1 MLAAE
6 AALPI
11 TAALLAL
18 AERVVAA
25 MREQEPAELVVITVR
40 LELSIP
46 AAAAVLEVMDLRRQ
60 AVRAAQAAP
69 VS

>member
-69 VS
+69 AS